1 MIRNYFCKKTPKIEE
16 LITRINTYKDLFD
29 KIPTLPQAQENL
41 LRRSSLKSALYSARI
56 EGNTLE
62 FSEVEKG
69 FSKTQE
75 KKEIFQI
82 FDGLKFIHS
91 KKDKITKQFIC
102 QIHEIVM
109 DGLTT
114 ELGRFRSEPSAIF
127 NTAGVAIYVTPPSE
141 KLPELIVEFINYIN
155 KIDTQISN
163 VAIAHFVFEK
173 IHPFLDGN
181 GRVGRILM
189 NWHLKR
195 LGFEFAGLISFE
207 EYLENHRDKY
217 YSRLATEER
226 DTTEFVEFIL
236 EAISESAQKAI
247 LELEASREEKIEDI
261 LLPRRAE
268 ILAIIREHRMISFD
282 QIRRRF
288 LSVNSRMLH
297 YDLQDLIKKNLIRK
311 LGATRGAVYVPK

>member
-1 MIRNYFCKKTPKIEE
+1 MIKKYTYIKTSRIEE

-29 KIPTLPQAQENL
+29 KIPKSSRIQENL
-41 LRRSSLKSALYSARI
+41 LRRSTLKSALFSARI

-82 FDGLKFIHS
+82 FDGLKFARS
-91 KKDKITKQFIC
+91 YKGEATQQFIC

-114 ELGRFRSEPSAIF
+114 QLGRFRNDPSAIF
-127 NTAGVAIYVTPPSE
+127 NTAGVAIYITPTPE
-141 KLPELIVEFINYIN
+141 KLPELIAEVINYSN
-155 KIDTQISN
+155 KIDTPLSN
-163 VAIAHFVFEK
+163 IAIAHFAFEK
-173 IHPFLDGN
+173 THPFLDGN

-189 NWHLKR
+189 NWYLKR

-207 EYLENHRDKY
+207 EYLENNRDKY
-217 YSRLATEER
+217 YSTLAMEGF
-226 DTTEFVEFIL
+226 DITEFVEFIL
-236 EAISESAQKAI
+236 EAISESARKVI
-247 LELEASREEKIEDI
+247 LELEESKEEKVENI

-268 ILAIIREHRMISFD
+268 ILAIIREHQMVSFD

-288 LSVNSRMLH
+288 LLINPRTLH

-311 LGATRGAVYVPK
+311 LGTTRGAVYAPK

>member
-1 MIRNYFCKKTPKIEE
+1 MIKKYTYIKTPRIKE

-29 KIPTLPQAQENL
+29 KIPKSSRIQENL
-41 LRRSSLKSALYSARI
+41 LRRSTLKSALYSARI

-82 FDGLKFIHS
+82 LDGLKFIHS
-91 KKDKITKQFIC
+91 QKGKITKQFIC

-114 ELGRFRSEPSAIF
+114 ELGRFRSESSAIF
-127 NTAGVAIYVTPPSE
+127 NTAGVAIYITPMPE
-141 KLPELIVEFINYIN
+141 KLPEFINYSN
-155 KIDTQISN
+155 KIDTPLSN
-163 VAIAHFVFEK
+163 IAIAHFAFEK
-173 IHPFLDGN
+173 THPFLDGN

-195 LGFEFAGLISFE
+195 LGFEFAGLISVE
-207 EYLENHRDKY
+207 EYLENNRDKY
-217 YSRLATEER
+217 YSTLAMEGF
-226 DTTEFVEFIL
+226 DITEFVEFIL
-236 EAISESAQKAI
+236 EAISESARKVI
-247 LELEASREEKIEDI
+247 PELEESKEEKIEDA

-268 ILAIIREHRMISFD
+268 ILAIVRDHQMISFD

-288 LSVNSRMLH
+288 LLVNSRMLH

-311 LGATRGAVYVPK
+311 LGITRGAVYVPK